1 MENVELWDSGT
12 AGKKIKSKI
21 VKESIVINLFVLL
34 NTILLLLW
42 ISSVILPNIDNTDFS
57 FCCSFLRILL
67 RRSKFLLIIY
77 KLSFGLASFTTT
89 TVSYQLT
96 YIIHHVK
103 FQTYMFNKY
112 VEELTSDFEGSDYM
126 LIRDED
132 YQKEVSFRLKMLTR
146 RHLEFLRWRSRMSGS
161 VSHLIVP
168 FSLGGCLIGFS
179 IALSIYK
186 VAENFQDLVWPTLL
200 FLSYATVNF
209 SILIIAGQSI
219 ETEVTIQHDLKLCCL
234 K

>member
-1 MENVELWDSGT
+1 MLCIFTLLFENRRIENVMENVELWDSGT

-89 TVSYQLT
+89 TISYQLI

-146 RHLEFLRWRSRMSGS
+146 RHLEFLR
-161 VSHLIVP
+161 
-168 FSLGGCLIGFS
+168 
-179 IALSIYK
+179 
-186 VAENFQDLVWPTLL
+186 
-200 FLSYATVNF
+200 
-209 SILIIAGQSI
+209 
-219 ETEVTIQHDLKLCCL
+219 
-234 K
+234 